1 MWNMRK
7 LNANF
12 TDFSTKF
19 YFCDADA
26 IYDIIMEEPV
36 RKWRH
41 YYRHG
46 INKDLLNNESFR
58 PAELFWFFEKSTGPI
73 LPFVALA
80 LSFTLLA
87 CATDVPKMMTLPPFH
102 PHSIIFNLYCYVYS
116 C

>member
-12 TDFSTKF
+12 TDFSTKL

-58 PAELFWFFEKSTGPI
+58 PAELFWFF
-73 LPFVALA
+73 
-80 LSFTLLA
+80 
-87 CATDVPKMMTLPPFH
+87 
-102 PHSIIFNLYCYVYS
+102 
-116 C
+116 